1 MLPEGLLN
9 YLALLGWGLSED
21 RDVFSLQEMVEAF
34 DIRQVNSNPAR
45 FDQKKADAINAEH
58 IGALPPEEFSPR
70 PPRLPALSAA
80 WHLIRFLV
88 VDESASTVDPQS
100 AAKNLKAE
108 SREVVDAAI
117 AALEAVEEWTT
128 ERIEQALSGALV
140 DGMGI
145 KPRKA

>member
-1 MLPEGLLN
+1 AAPPLP
-9 YLALLGWGLSED
+9 AD
-21 RDVFSLQEMVEAF
+21 RDGQRRTT
-34 DIRQVNSNPAR
+34 I
-45 FDQKKADAINAEH
+45 ADVVPTRIVV
-58 IGALPPEEFSPR
+58 
-70 PPRLPALSAA
+70 LSDA
-80 WHLIRFLV
+80 WDLIRFLV
-88 VDESASTVDPQS
+88 VDESAFTVDPQS